1 VAHRGEGFGP
11 DRQTPLPRVY
21 GRGTRAEGV
30 VGVCAICGET
40 KPLTQDHCHD
50 TGLTRDLLCQSCN
63 KGLGFF
69 RDRADMLATARD
81 YLAQH
86 AAVHARVQ
94 GTGVPVVVPAASAAA
109 PLVTADGLELGRVW
123 YAPPAWHPG
132 GWPHA
137 SRWVWRDW
145 EAWLL
150 AGGWKP
156 AAIEQYR
163 KARDYWGVRDPREK
177 GKWLYQPTPMQ
188 VLGHEA
194 REAYVLLGGARGGG
208 KSAYLRWEMHRRCL
222 AVPGTMAIL
231 FRRELEELK
240 LYHITRGKK
249 EILILTTGPDGKPR
263 GRSVGDE
270 YLDYG
275 NGSRAYWGHAKDV
288 GDEAKYLGSEW
299 DDINVD
305 QMEQFVS
312 SQLVDI
318 FASGRSAEIAGMM
331 SVVRGTAN
339 PGGPDPQWIIDR
351 FLTKKVP
358 GADEMAYQPSQ
369 WRYIPA
375 RVYDNPYL
383 MDPDGSF
390 RTYEG
395 RLAQYGPVRRRQML
409 LGDWTAR
416 EGQFF
421 PELEEARHRVTV
433 AVPEGSKWMVALGY
447 GYHTP
452 GCLLAVAITP
462 QGRLV
467 VTHEQSFQY
476 EPLGAVASRITML
489 GKKLGVTWAT
499 VACAPTLEPTTTTV
513 ETAVQ
518 TLRRAGVPAVA
529 VDKAP
534 YVGWLRL
541 RAWWANAPDGQ
552 PWCVVDPSCETL
564 WRALTTA
571 VCDPTKPEELHRLSG
586 HAVAAEALRDLVMSM
601 PQPSAQRAAAA
612 DHPKGSVGAMIKQA
626 QRTGGKRVARIL

>member
-1 VAHRGEGFGP
+1 MVHRGEGKGL
-11 DRQTPLPRVY
+11 DAQTPLPRVY
-21 GRGTRAEGV
+21 GRRTRAEGV

-40 KPLTQDHCHD
+40 KPLAQDHSHE

-69 RDRADMLATARD
+69 QDRPDRLVTAVD

-86 AAVHARVQ
+86 AAVHARVREPAPR
-94 GTGVPVVVPAASAAA
+94 PVLPTAA
-109 PLVTADGLELGRVW
+109 PVVTADGLELGRIW
-123 YAPPAWHPG
+123 YPPPAG
-132 GWPHA
+132 LGAWPHA
-137 SRWVWRDW
+137 SRWQWREW
-145 EAWLL
+145 EAWLT

-156 AAIEQYR
+156 SAIAQY
-163 KARDYWGVRDPREK
+163 KYARDYWGVPHPGEQGRF
-177 GKWLYQPTPMQ
+177 LYQPTPMQ

-194 REAYVLLGGARGGG
+194 REPFVLLGGARGGG
-208 KSAYLRWEMHRRCL
+208 KSAYMRWELHRRCM

-249 EILILTTGPDGKPR
+249 EILALTMGPDGRPR

-270 YLDYG
+270 YLEYG
-275 NGSRAYWGHAKDV
+275 NGSRLHWGHAKDV
-288 GDEAKYLGSEW
+288 GDEEKYLGSEW
-299 DDINVD
+299 DAIGID
-305 QMEQFVS
+305 QMEQFVAT
-312 SQLVDI
+312 QLVDI
-318 FASGRSAEIAGMM
+318 FAAGRSAEIPGMT
-331 SVVRGTAN
+331 SIVRGTAN

-351 FLTKKVP
+351 FLTKQVP
-358 GADEMAYQPSQ
+358 GADAMAYQAQQ

-421 PELEEARHRVTV
+421 PEFEEARHRVTV
-433 AVPEGSKWMVALGY
+433 AIPEGSRWLAALGY

-452 GCLLAVAITP
+452 GALIVAAMTP
-462 QGRLV
+462 AGRLL
-467 VTHEQSFQY
+467 VTHEQTFQY
-476 EPLGAVASRITML
+476 ESLAVVAKRITSLEAML
-489 GKKLGVTWAT
+489 GVSFTK
-499 VACAPTLEPTTTTV
+499 VACGAIMDPATKTV
-513 ETAVQ
+513 ETPAT
-518 TLRRAGVPAVA
+518 TLRRLKVPAVA
-529 VDKAP
+529 ADHAEL
-534 YVGWLRL
+534 VGWLRL
-541 RAWWANAPDGQ
+541 RAWLENAPDGR

-571 VCDPTKPEELHRLSG
+571 ICDPKKLEELHQQSG
-586 HAVAAEALRDLVMSM
+586 HPAAVKALRDLVMTM
-601 PQPSAQRAAAA
+601 PQPAAPPQGRTKFARGSIG
-612 DHPKGSVGAMIKQA
+612 DMIRREQGRKGMAH
-626 QRTGGKRVARIL
+626 RVI

>member
-1 VAHRGEGFGP
+1 MTHRGEGLGP
-11 DRQTPLPRVY
+11 GRITPLPRVY

-40 KPLTQDHCHD
+40 KSLAQDHSHV
-50 TGLTRDLLCQSCN
+50 TGLTRDLICQDCN

-69 RDRADMLATARD
+69 RDRPDALTTAAD

-86 AAVHARVQ
+86 AAIHARVQ
-94 GTGVPVVVPAASAAA
+94 GGQVPAAPAVIVPSSA
-109 PLVTADGLELGRVW
+109 PVVTADGLELGRVW
-123 YAPPAWHPG
+123 YRPPAWHPG

-163 KARDYWGVRDPREK
+163 RAREYWGVPHPGEK
-177 GKWLYQPTPMQ
+177 GKFLYQPTPMQ

-194 REAYVLLGGARGGG
+194 RELYVLLGGARGGG
-208 KSAYLRWEMHRRCL
+208 KSAYLRWEKHRRCL

-240 LYHITRGKK
+240 LYHITRAKK
-249 EILILTTGPDGKPR
+249 EILILTQGK

-270 YLDYG
+270 YIDYG
-275 NGSRAYWGHAKDV
+275 NGSRLYWGHAKDV

-299 DDINVD
+299 DAIGID
-305 QMEQFVS
+305 QMEQFVA

-318 FASGRSAEIAGMM
+318 FAAGRSAEIAGMQ
-331 SVVRGTAN
+331 SIVRGTAN

-351 FLTKKVP
+351 FLTKQVQS
-358 GADEMAYQPSQ
+358 ADAIAYQPNQ

-421 PELEEARHRVTV
+421 PELDETRHKVAC
-433 AVPEGSKWMVALGY
+433 AVPDGSRWLVGLGY
-447 GYHTP
+447 GYHAP
-452 GCLLAVAITP
+452 GALVVAAITP
-462 QGRLV
+462 AGRLV
-467 VTHEQSFQY
+467 VMREQTFQY
-476 EPLGAVASRITML
+476 EDLAKVAERITAL
-489 GKKLGVTWAT
+489 SADLGVTFHT
-499 VACAPTLEPTTTTV
+499 VACASTLDPSTATV
-513 ETAVQ
+513 ETPAT
-518 TLRRAGVPAVA
+518 TLRRLGVRAVA
-529 VDKAP
+529 ADHAP
-534 YVGWLRL
+534 LVGWLRL
-541 RAWWANAPDGQ
+541 RAWWADAPDGR
-552 PWCVVDPSCETL
+552 PWCVVHPACETL

-571 VCDPTKPEELHRLSG
+571 ICDPKKPEELHKLSG
-586 HAVAAEALRDLVMSM
+586 NPAAVEALRDLVMCM
-601 PQPSAQRAAAA
+601 PQPAPVRQGAPV
-612 DHPKGSVGAMIKQA
+612 HQPGSVGAMIKQA
-626 QRTGGKRVARIL
+626 QRSGGKRVARIL